1 MWKIISSNFLQVCL
15 RIRTFSLTSS
25 HFPALMRINIIL
37 PTMMM
42 VKLIIILNF
51 FLQNCDYSD
60 VCSDQWKQ
68 KLLVNDLPSNFG
80 YFNHFSRW
88 WCDDAIF
95 IVVYCLQFETWY
107 RTLNKLLADD
117 SLSGQAVLTFQ
128 FIHLTFV
135 FIVLTIFIDTSWSH
149 NHCNHTFSSATL
161 SSALLLVSL
170 SF

>member
-1 MWKIISSNFLQVCL
+1 
-15 RIRTFSLTSS
+15 
-25 HFPALMRINIIL
+25 
-37 PTMMM
+37 MM

-51 FLQNCDYSD
+51 FLQICDYSD

-95 IVVYCLQFETWY
+95 IVYCLQFETWY

-117 SLSGQAVLTFQ
+117 SLEGQAVLTFQ
-128 FIHLTFV
+128 FIHLTSL
-135 FIVLTIFIDTSWSH
+135 LTILIIDIDIISIIIIAPVP
-149 NHCNHTFSSATL
+149 FPQ
-161 SSALLLVSL
+161 
-170 SF
+170 

>member
-1 MWKIISSNFLQVCL
+1 MGIWIISNL
-15 RIRTFSLTSS
+15 I
-25 HFPALMRINIIL
+25 
-37 PTMMM
+37 MMM
-42 VKLIIILNF
+42 MEMMMIALII
-51 FLQNCDYSD
+51 
-60 VCSDQWKQ
+60 
-68 KLLVNDLPSNFG
+68 
-80 YFNHFSRW
+80 
-88 WCDDAIF
+88 
-95 IVVYCLQFETWY
+95 VYCLQFETWY

-170 SF
+170 SFLAPKELISWWWPMLMLKSSGPSGSGARLLGSGPLSLLDFVLHAPRALRPCDPRNGAMIGSCVSHWLVC